1 MAGVFG
7 SADDMGMDAED
18 VEDISIM
25 WVWRTTGNV
34 EEVKSNGKGEIDQS
48 ARWLIIRKGY

>member
-1 MAGVFG
+1 MADIDMAGVFG

-25 WVWRTTGNV
+25 WV
-34 EEVKSNGKGEIDQS
+34 
-48 ARWLIIRKGY
+48 